1 MIGDYLCRAQARMLC
16 IDETWHVEAHVNGSV
31 FQSELSPGLTP
42 SVIALLSRP
51 TVSWVVL
58 SLPWPSLKVGSI
70 QAKHCEVLAPSFSKH
85 EVAISALRREWRNPG
100 THRQP
105 LALPVSTQ
113 CTSKNKRREDA
124 ANVWQSPLRWRSWRL
139 SLNKFRF
146 HL

>member
-1 MIGDYLCRAQARMLC
+1 MIGDYLCRAQARMLYTE
-16 IDETWHVEAHVNGSV
+16 ETWRVEAHVDGSV

-42 SVIALLSRP
+42 SMIALLPRP
-51 TVSWVVL
+51 MVSWVVL
-58 SLPWPSLKVGSI
+58 SLLWPSLKVESI
-70 QAKHCEVLAPSFSKH
+70 QAKHCEVLASSFSKH
-85 EVAISALRREWRNPG
+85 EVAISALRREWRNPD

-113 CTSKNKRREDA
+113 CTSENKSREGA
-124 ANVWQSPLRWRSWRL
+124 ADVWQSPLWWHGWSL